1 MYTLKVSYG
10 YVDEPEMATAEIL
23 GTYETWDEA
32 AGAAEDKFSSI
43 LDNLSGNTDI
53 CFGEIEGS
61 QYDYYVT
68 YGDHNFESGRVFS
81 GYDYYCQVSVI
92 ER

>member
-1 MYTLKVSYG
+1 MYMVKVSYG
-10 YVDEPEMATAEIL
+10 DVDEPETATDEIL
-23 GTYETWDEA
+23 GTYETWDDAAEA
-32 AGAAEDKFSSI
+32 AQDKFRAI
-43 LDNLSGNTDI
+43 VGDLGDV

-68 YGDHNFESGRVFS
+68 YGDYDAEFGRVFS
-81 GYDYYCQVSVI
+81 GYDYYCKVSII